1 MTAVLFDKV
10 LALIP
15 LFLLIIVGLI
25 PTLKYH
31 IRRIPNIIVIA
42 IIIISSML
50 LGLSPAEEGT
60 DKYNYLL
67 EFIGSHELRMTE
79 IGWVL
84 YSYVIKVFVGS
95 NWLLFFLI
103 SAFFYTSSYYY
114 VGKIIFS
121 SDYNGYFIIMAF
133 GLLGFAGCGN
143 NTIRT
148 GVALA
153 VIFYS
158 FCLSKRRFFQIAL
171 IIFAILIHKSMA
183 LPVFAYIIA
192 KKVRSPRPFE
202 MIWLLFLSFSLIGI
216 NLEYYFDKYSY
227 LDERIEKYGN
237 RMGDD
242 DIFGGFRYDFLLYS
256 VIPLIFANV
265 WRNKAKIKDVFYL
278 NIYKTYLFVN
288 SIWLLVIRMPQCN
301 RIAYLSWFLIPILTI
316 YPILTNMVRIKNA
329 QKLLAFIIL
338 IFMSVNIVITFR
350 GN

>member
-1 MTAVLFDKV
+1 MTTVFFDKV

-15 LFLLIIVGLI
+15 FSLLILIALI
-25 PTLKYH
+25 PTPKYQ
-31 IRRIPNIIVIA
+31 IRRIPNILVFV
-42 IIIISSML
+42 IIIIMSTL

-67 EFIGSHELRMTE
+67 EFIGYHELRMTE
-79 IGWVL
+79 IGWIL
-84 YSYVIKVFVGS
+84 YNYGIKALAGS
-95 NWLLFFLI
+95 NYLFFFLI
-103 SAFFYTSSYYY
+103 SAFFYTSSYYFF
-114 VGKIIFS
+114 GKKLFS

-133 GLLGFAGCGN
+133 GMLGFAGCGN

-148 GVALA
+148 GIALA

-158 FCLSKRRFFQIAL
+158 FCLSKRKYFQFAL
-171 IIFAILIHKSMA
+171 IILAILIHKSMA
-183 LPVFAYIIA
+183 LPVLAYLTA
-192 KKVRSPRPFE
+192 KSVRSPRPFE
-202 MIWLLFLSFSLIGI
+202 MIWLIFLAFSLIGF

-256 VIPLIFANV
+256 VIPLILANV
-265 WRNKAKIKDVFYL
+265 WRIKAKIKDVFYL
-278 NIYKTYLFVN
+278 NIYKTYLLVN

-350 GN
+350 GS